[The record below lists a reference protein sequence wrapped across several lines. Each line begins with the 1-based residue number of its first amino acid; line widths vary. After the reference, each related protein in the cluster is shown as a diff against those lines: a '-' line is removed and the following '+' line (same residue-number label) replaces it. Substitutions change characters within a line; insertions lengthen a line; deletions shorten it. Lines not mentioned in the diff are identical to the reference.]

1 MTGVTVRPAVPDDLE
16 AVTAVFLDCWR
27 VSYRG
32 VLPGEAIETMHEGRA
47 RELWTRALPTQPD
60 RVLIA
65 EGDDGVLGVTRYSL
79 DGSTGMIDS
88 LYVSPTA
95 QGRGVGGRLLRA
107 AAAAL
112 RDEGASTVRLWVFA
126 VNEEAVAFYA
136 RHGWFADGEQR
147 TQEEFGLLEL
157 RLERSVESL

>member
-1 MTGVTVRPAVPDDLE
+1 MTSVTVRPAVPDDLD

-32 VLPGEAIETMHEGRA
+32 MLPEASIEAMHEGRA
-47 RELWTRALPTQPD
+47 RALWTRALLTQPD

-65 EGDDGVLGVTRYSL
+65 EGADGVLGVTRYTPE
-79 DGSTGMIDS
+79 GGTGMIDS
-88 LYVSPTA
+88 LYVSPAA

-107 AAAAL
+107 AAVVL
-112 RDEGASTVRLWVFA
+112 RDGGASTARLWVFA
-126 VNEEAVAFYA
+126 VNEDAIAFYA
-136 RHGWFADGEQR
+136 RHGWLADGEQR